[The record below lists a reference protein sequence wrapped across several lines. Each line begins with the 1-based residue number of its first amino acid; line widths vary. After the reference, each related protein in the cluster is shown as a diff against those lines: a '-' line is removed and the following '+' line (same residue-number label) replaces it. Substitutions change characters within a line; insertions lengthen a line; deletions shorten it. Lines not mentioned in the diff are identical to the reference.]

1 MEKYAFQVFNGTV
14 HNTEKW
20 FNILHIGT
28 RILFFGICA
37 IISLFPLYWSI
48 ANIVGYIELL
58 LFSAEGWIVY
68 KTKKAM
74 PEDTHVL
81 TDYEANEDE
90 V

>member
-1 MEKYAFQVFNGTV
+1 MEKYAFHVFNGTV

-20 FNILHIGT
+20 FNILYIGT

-58 LFSAEGWIVY
+58 LFSVEGLIVY
-68 KTKKAM
+68 ETKELK
-74 PEDTHVL
+74 PEDTHFL
-81 TDYEANEDE
+81 TDNEINE
-90 V
+90 CGV